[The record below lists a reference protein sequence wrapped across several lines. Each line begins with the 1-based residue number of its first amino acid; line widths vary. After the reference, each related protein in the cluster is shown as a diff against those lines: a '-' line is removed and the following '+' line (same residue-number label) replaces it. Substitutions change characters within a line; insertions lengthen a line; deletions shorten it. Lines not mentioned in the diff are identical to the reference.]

1 MTRLSTAEREKMKA
15 ELCRILTKIG
25 ALKFGAFKLAGG
37 KISPYYI
44 DLRIVPSFPEA
55 FQKVNDYYVTLI
67 KQDVGID
74 KFERVA
80 GIPTAGM
87 AFASLIAYHLKKPFL
102 YSREQAKAHGR
113 ERKVEGII
121 MPGDLILLADDLIT
135 TGQSLRKA
143 ASAMRAEGGE
153 VNDAVVLV
161 DREEGGS
168 ENLAKDKIKLHCLLK
183 VSEAANKLY
192 QMGTITEEEY
202 KTITKQVR
210 KK

>member
-1 MTRLSTAEREKMKA
+1 MKA

-25 ALKFGAFKLAGG
+25 ALKFGTFKLAGG

-55 FQKVNDYYVTLI
+55 FQKISDYYITLI
-67 KQDVGID
+67 KQDVGAD
-74 KFERVA
+74 AFERIA
-80 GIPTAGM
+80 GVPTAGM

-102 YSREQAKAHGR
+102 YSRQQGKAHGR
-113 ERKVEGII
+113 ERRVEGII
-121 MPGDLILLADDLIT
+121 MPGDRTLLTDDLIT
-135 TGQSLRKA
+135 SGQSLRKA
-143 ASAMRAEGGE
+143 ASAVKAEGGV

-168 ENLAKDKIKLHCLLK
+168 ANLAKDNIKLHYLLK

-192 QMGTITEEEY
+192 QMGTINEEQY
-202 KTITKQVR
+202 KTITKQV
-210 KK
+210 KKK

>member
-15 ELCRILTKIG
+15 ELCHILTKIG

-37 KISPYYI
+37 KMSPYYI
-44 DLRIVPSFPEA
+44 DLRIVPSFSEV
-55 FQKVNDYYVTLI
+55 FQKVNDYYITLI

-87 AFASLIAYHLKKPFL
+87 AFASLIAYNLKKPFL

-121 MPGDLILLADDLIT
+121 MPGDRILLADDLIT

-161 DREEGGS
+161 DREEGGN

-202 KTITKQVR
+202 KTIKKQVR
-210 KK
+210 K